1 MNLVLLHAPL
11 WVIILLRRRNKQ
23 KGDTLTLQSF
33 KRLDKSR
40 QWVMD
45 SIVSLIGLL
54 DTDADKPLDRIAS
67 EKLRLMYDQFDVLVR
82 GVSGVLPL
90 YNGEEIQKPEPK

>member
-1 MNLVLLHAPL
+1 
-11 WVIILLRRRNKQ
+11 
-23 KGDTLTLQSF
+23 
-33 KRLDKSR
+33 
-40 QWVMD
+40 MD